1 MCKQQVQFVTWSHSE
16 FQGKM
21 LVSQFPQIEFRAL
34 TGLCQL
40 ALLMIIGTLALSAQV
55 PPDEREQAKQKAQA
69 FIESQRFE
77 EAKKVFQ
84 SLADRN
90 PGDLEVRIWVAR
102 LESWQNHFERAEE
115 LYRGIISKAPG
126 NVEARIGLTDVLI
139 WRRNYED
146 GLAVLAELHAER
158 PSDPEVLLR
167 LGRLHR
173 LQNQRREALDYYHQ
187 VLTLDPANEEA
198 KGAVETLTGQRPFQ
212 FETGYL
218 LEEFDFTGNTQ
229 GQFVQLLYRDYDR
242 WAVLGRLQYQ
252 NKFDQNNIR
261 PTFGF
266 TYRAGQRTWLRG
278 EVSWAPPNDTVIA
291 NRDFT
296 AEVIQGFPG
305 RVGFGGS
312 YRFLDFETAD
322 VQLLTVIG
330 NWDAKSNLHFYLR
343 YIPAR
348 TKFSQSGQSVWSH
361 SGWAR
366 LVWDANNTFSPFLLY
381 AVGTESF
388 ESLSA
393 DRLGRFSAQT
403 YGGGGEIR
411 FAAGQGIRLAYYFQ
425 DRTSGSRQ
433 QGLSLSYFIDF

>member
-1 MCKQQVQFVTWSHSE
+1 MFKPQIQFVSRSSSE
-16 FQGKM
+16 LQGKM
-21 LVSQFPQIEFRAL
+21 LVSQFPQLEFRAS
-34 TGLCQL
+34 TGLCKL
-40 ALLMIIGTLALSAQV
+40 ALLMIIGTLTLSAQV

-69 FIESQRFE
+69 FIEAQRFE
-77 EAKKVFQ
+77 EAKKIFQ

-90 PGDLEVRIWVAR
+90 HGDLEARNWVAR

-115 LYRGIISKAPG
+115 LYRGIISDAPG

-146 GLAVLAELHAER
+146 GLAVLAELQAER
-158 PSDPEVLLR
+158 PSDPGVLLR

-173 LQNQRREALDYYHQ
+173 LQNHRREALDYYHQ
-187 VLTLDPANEEA
+187 VLALDPTNEEA
-198 KGAVETLTGQRPFQ
+198 RKAVETLTEQKSLQ

-229 GQFVQLLYRDYDR
+229 GHFMQLLYRDYYR

-261 PTFGF
+261 PTFGV
-266 TYRAGQRTWLRG
+266 TYRAGRRTWLRG
-278 EVSWAPPNDTVIA
+278 EISGAPPNDTVIA
-291 NRDFT
+291 NWDFT
-296 AEVIQGFPG
+296 AEVIQGLPG
-305 RVGFGGS
+305 GVGLGGS

-330 NWDAKSNLHFYLR
+330 NWDAKSNLHLYLR

-348 TKFSQSGQSVWSH
+348 TEFRQSGQSEWSH

-366 LVWDANNTFSPFLLY
+366 LVWDANNTFSPFLVY

-411 FAAGQGIRLAYYFQ
+411 FAAGQGIRLAYSFQ